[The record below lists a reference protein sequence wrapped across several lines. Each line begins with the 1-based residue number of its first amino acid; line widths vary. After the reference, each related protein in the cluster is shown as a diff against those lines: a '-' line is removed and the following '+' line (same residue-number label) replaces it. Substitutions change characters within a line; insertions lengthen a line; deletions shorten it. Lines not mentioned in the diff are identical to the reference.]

1 MKLKEFLDVALLG
14 KPDGSPDHLYG
25 EELYKYKDIIKGC
38 DEFAKCDSLEILSNP
53 QAIGKD
59 GEFYTAY
66 TIKLSDLMEF
76 KGRCYLLSLA
86 LTPEMYDPCKLSEP
100 VKNGA
105 AISPTIYDI
114 VTFEPVKKI
123 LLTFSPEMTQDLL
136 MMGGEQTLR
145 NNIHKLLDDVLD
157 KPEEYRTKG
166 FKGVMVR
173 GLFEEVDTYDGSEKI
188 RKTYDIDLYK
198 NKEVNTISKSEEY
211 NNELRK

>member
-1 MKLKEFLDVALLG
+1 
-14 KPDGSPDHLYG
+14 
-25 EELYKYKDIIKGC
+25 
-38 DEFAKCDSLEILSNP
+38 
-53 QAIGKD
+53 
-59 GEFYTAY
+59 
-66 TIKLSDLMEF
+66 
-76 KGRCYLLSLA
+76 
-86 LTPEMYDPCKLSEP
+86 MYDPCKLSEP

-123 LLTFSPEMTQDLL
+123 LLTFSPEMNQDLL